1 MQWER
6 ESYLTTSFSKI
17 SIIFLFWMLIMVCY
31 ALIKQKIR
39 FVIHLIGL
47 FCGSSSQQ
55 NCVSG
60 INLISCPVCN
70 FHATFAK
77 DKLSV
82 SLSSISF
89 SWSWKQNLCK
99 FFRKLVFNSLCSMCL
114 SHKWHTNVIVVVCSS
129 CLMCQF
135 IFIMSRALCTFDL
148 NIKRSSFFIGPSQLP
163 ILCTSC
169 DATYYK
175 TLQLFL
181 S

>member
-1 MQWER
+1 M
-6 ESYLTTSFSKI
+6 
-17 SIIFLFWMLIMVCY
+17 
-31 ALIKQKIR
+31 
-39 FVIHLIGL
+39 
-47 FCGSSSQQ
+47 
-55 NCVSG
+55 
-60 INLISCPVCN
+60 CN

-99 FFRKLVFNSLCSMCL
+99 FFRKLVFNSLCSICL
-114 SHKWHTNVIVVVCSS
+114 SHIVTYKCNSCSS

-181 S
+181 SLEHFRSYQKFIFRAFNLFEAASKNLDEFYLIFIFE